1 MEVKITI
8 DIPPT
13 EEYRKLEEKMKILE
27 AQITKRKA
35 IINQCSKNYYY
46 RNKERILEEQ
56 RERYKNKKQTK
67 QNNFL

>member
-8 DIPPT
+8 EIPT
-13 EEYRKLEEKMKILE
+13 NEEYLKLVEKTKKLEE
-27 AQITKRKA
+27 QITKRKA

-56 RERYKNKKQTK
+56 RERYRIKKQTK